1 MLRINQLTTYWE
13 KQEYQYNFSINQG
26 DFIGIVGPSGGGKS
40 TLLSLI
46 AGLLPIYSGKIEFA
60 GQDITLLPPYKRPVS
75 LLFQNHNL
83 FEHLTIAQNIA
94 LGLRPDLKLSATENQ
109 QVQALAQEL
118 EIADLLQ
125 RKPFELSGGQQQR
138 AAIGRILLRKQPI
151 LLLDEPFSALDEKL
165 RYELLRLIYQIHQK
179 NKLTTLM
186 VSHHSDELSEITKS
200 FITINP
206 PK

>member
-1 MLRINQLTTYWE
+1 MLHINQLTTYWE
-13 KQEYQYNFSINQG
+13 QQKYQYDFQINQG
-26 DFIGIVGPSGGGKS
+26 DFVGIVGPSGGGKS

-46 AGLLPIYSGKIEFA
+46 AGLLPIYSGQIEFA
-60 GQDITLLPPYKRPVS
+60 GQNITQLPPYKRPVS

-83 FEHLTIAQNIA
+83 FEHLTIEQNIA
-94 LGLRPDLKLSATENQ
+94 LGIRPDLKLSAAEKQ
-109 QVQALAQEL
+109 QVTDLAAEL
-118 EIADLLQ
+118 EIADLLH

-165 RYELLRLIYQIHQK
+165 RTELLRLIHKIYQK
-179 NKLTTLM
+179 NGLTTLM
-186 VSHHSDELSEITKS
+186 VSHHADELSEIANF

>member
-1 MLRINQLTTYWE
+1 MLHIKQLTTYWE
-13 KQEYQYNFSINQG
+13 QQEYRYDFQVNQG
-26 DFIGIVGPSGGGKS
+26 DFIAIVGPSGGGKS

-46 AGLLPIYSGKIEFA
+46 AGLLPIYSGQIEFA
-60 GQDITLLPPYKRPVS
+60 GQNITQLPAYKRPVS

-94 LGLRPDLKLSATENQ
+94 LGIRADLKLSTTEKQ
-109 QVQALAQEL
+109 QIASLAQEL
-118 EIADLLQ
+118 EIADLLG

-165 RYELLRLIYQIHQK
+165 RAELLRLVYKIHQK
-179 NKLTTLM
+179 NGLTTLM
-186 VSHHSDELSEITKS
+186 VSHHGDELSEVANN

>member
-1 MLRINQLTTYWE
+1 MLHINQLTTYWE
-13 KQEYQYNFSINQG
+13 QQKYQYDFQINQG
-26 DFIGIVGPSGGGKS
+26 DFVGIVGPSGGGKS

-46 AGLLPIYSGKIEFA
+46 AGLLPIYSGQIEFA
-60 GQDITLLPPYKRPVS
+60 GQNITQLPPYKRPVS

-83 FEHLTIAQNIA
+83 FEHLTIEQNIA
-94 LGLRPDLKLSATENQ
+94 LGIRPDLKLSAAEKQ
-109 QVQALAQEL
+109 QVTDLAAEL
-118 EIADLLQ
+118 EIADLLH

-165 RYELLRLIYQIHQK
+165 RTELLRLIHKIHQK
-179 NKLTTLM
+179 NGLTTLM
-186 VSHHSDELSEITKS
+186 VSHHADELSEIANF